1 MRYCIMDRVITFLIC
16 MFFAS
21 VTTAQSDIY
30 NQDIQYNILID
41 SPQDSVID
49 VLYEIETTDKYG
61 DTQLYQTAS
70 LDSFLIVLH
79 NDISHQDTSKNQLLL
94 YIHGMWGGRRVNF
107 NKAYKLMS
115 QSYMDHE
122 ESDIARIISLKWPGN
137 MMEYREN
144 KKTLYSI
151 SDTIAEVFLKFVE
164 GANMGFERRSRID
177 LISHSLGTE
186 LLKEVVVYASDN
198 DKLDAYFDQ
207 IIVAAPDWDVD
218 VFSIDSALYNI
229 QYLADR
235 THVYFSHRD
244 MTLSISKNL
253 NKQSRFGLDGP
264 QENLVLPDNV
274 YAIDVTNVK
283 DDNNMP
289 DLMTGHNYY
298 RASPA
303 VTEDMLHVMLGY
315 KEDKYNNRKSSEK
328 YQNVFYLS
336 MPEKVKK
343 DVIR

>member
-1 MRYCIMDRVITFLIC
+1 MRYSIMEKILALLVAMFLANC
-16 MFFAS
+16 CL
-21 VTTAQSDIY
+21 AQSDIY
-30 NQDIQYNILID
+30 DQDVQYNILID

-49 VLYEIETTDKYG
+49 AVYEIETTDSNG
-61 DTQLYQTAS
+61 DSQIYQTAS

-79 NDISHQDTSKNQLLL
+79 NDMSNQDTSKNQMLF

-107 NKAYKLMS
+107 NKAYKLLS
-115 QSYMDHE
+115 EAYIDHE
-122 ESDIARIISLKWPGN
+122 ESDIARIISMKWPGN
-137 MMEYREN
+137 KMEYKEN

-151 SDTIAEVFLKFVE
+151 SDTIARIFLDFVE
-164 GANMGFERRSRID
+164 GANLGFEKRSRID

-186 LLKEVVVYASDN
+186 LFKEIVNYASEN
-198 DKLDAYFDQ
+198 DRLETYFDQ
-207 IIVAAPDWDVD
+207 IIVAAPDWDID

-229 QYLADR
+229 QNLADR

-264 QENLVLPDNV
+264 KENLVLPHNV

-298 RASPA
+298 RASPI
-303 VTEDMLHVMLGY
+303 VTGDMLLSMIGY
-315 KEDKYNNRKSSEK
+315 RNGKYNNRKASEK

-336 MPEKVKK
+336 MPGKEQK
-343 DVIR
+343 DSNN